1 VLSPVSAT
9 VDGEPVEVRSAILT
23 PGAVGVYEI
32 HVLLPNDLPSDPNAE
47 LFISQNGYASNTI
60 QFPISIRPEK

>member
-1 VLSPVSAT
+1 MSAT

-32 HVLLPNDLPSDPNAE
+32 HILLPNDLPSDPYAE
-47 LFISQNGYASNTI
+47 LMVSQNGYASNTI
-60 QFPISIRPEK
+60 QFPISIPSEK